1 MEVINRLRIR
11 GNENAFMV
19 RDADVTYPVFSTS
32 LLAAEIFSQLESS
45 GYKLCNLPF
54 DFRKD
59 GMSIMSL
66 PVIDYTPT
74 PAEEQDMFDL
84 DSMPKMSNEEAR
96 SKISEEDAK
105 YVHRLPQASAGCTG

>member
-45 GYKLCNLPF
+45 VY
-54 DFRKD
+54 
-59 GMSIMSL
+59 
-66 PVIDYTPT
+66 YE
-74 PAEEQDMFDL
+74 PAGD
-84 DSMPKMSNEEAR
+84 
-96 SKISEEDAK
+96 
-105 YVHRLPQASAGCTG
+105 